1 MCNKAAGLGRCF
13 RYGNQMV
20 ENGPENPNREQE
32 TDRGNDSSQP
42 QTGGGWVTPPP
53 AEWGWGEKKTAGGQQ
68 GAASGDGSAAENRPV
83 IDPRPAGNNQPHTHQ
98 HPFMDHRPVSGHP
111 FEYQALPA
119 AGTAG
124 TGEQALPRKRSLVRR
139 LVRDVFIPLTMAVLL
154 ALIFQATVAKPYQIP
169 SGSMLPT
176 IQISDRILA
185 DRLVY
190 HFRSIQ
196 RGDVIVFNPPAG
208 VESDTPFVKRVIGL
222 PGDTVEVR
230 GGKVLVNGQEFDVAG
245 ATTPTYVMPAEKVP
259 DKQLF
264 VLGDN
269 RNESYD
275 SHRWGFVPKDNVIGR
290 ADLIYWPPDHIG
302 AF

>member
-1 MCNKAAGLGRCF
+1 
-13 RYGNQMV
+13 MV
-20 ENGPENPNREQE
+20 ENSPENPSPEEE

-42 QTGGGWVTPPP
+42 QAGGGGWVTPPP
-53 AEWGWGEKKTAGGQQ
+53 TVWGWGSKEPAGGQP
-68 GAASGDGSAAENRPV
+68 GDVSSGRRAADERPQTES
-83 IDPRPAGNNQPHTHQ
+83 RPAWD
-98 HPFMDHRPVSGHP
+98 HPRAHHRPFTDGRTILSHP
-111 FEYQALPA
+111 GEYQALPA

-124 TGEQALPRKRSLVRR
+124 SGEQALPRKRSLGRR
-139 LVRDVFIPLTMAVLL
+139 LVRDVFIPLVMAVLL
-154 ALIFQATVAKPYQIP
+154 ALVFQATVAKPYQIP

-190 HFRSIQ
+190 HFYSVQ

-208 VESDTPFVKRVIGL
+208 VDSDTPFVKRVIGL

-259 DKQLF
+259 DGQLF

-275 SHRWGFVPKDNVIGR
+275 SHRWGFVSKDNVIGR

-302 AF
+302 TF